1 MIDSI
6 LMPILY
12 ILAFFVALFAIYLIT
27 KVIAW
32 AILTSIEDVK
42 QIKKPRDG
50 RRNDDANFKGTV

>member
-1 MIDSI
+1 
-6 LMPILY
+6 MPILY